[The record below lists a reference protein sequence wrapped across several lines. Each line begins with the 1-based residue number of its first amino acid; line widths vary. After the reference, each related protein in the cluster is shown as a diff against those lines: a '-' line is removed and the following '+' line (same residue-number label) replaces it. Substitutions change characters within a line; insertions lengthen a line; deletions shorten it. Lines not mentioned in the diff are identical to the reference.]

1 MRTCAIYSIAAALL
15 GVILLLLVVMRH
27 DSSENIFAITK
38 DRDDA
43 VNQIVSRMSK
53 IISSDISHLITSQS
67 YYEHL
72 CAMDR

>member
-27 DSSENIFAITK
+27 DSCENIHAITK

-43 VNQIVSRMSK
+43 VNQMVSRMSK
-53 IISSDISHLITSQS
+53 IISSDISRLISSQS
-67 YYEHL
+67 YYENL
-72 CAMDR
+72 CAIDR